1 MNNLKIKFIV
11 VAVVVTLRQLLA
23 ASAVRFWRPAK
34 FKNLANSDFE
44 NLKHWQN
51 LETLSLTE
59 PYLRQKSP
67 TGY

>member
-34 FKNLANSDFE
+34 FKNLANLYFE
-44 NLKHWQN
+44 IFQHLQN
-51 LETLSLTE
+51 TWPFIADCTLNESCLA
-59 PYLRQKSP
+59 SS
-67 TGY
+67 